1 MKMGVV
7 ADDITGANDI
17 GGLLA
22 KGGYRV
28 HVYPL
33 AAFSPAAL
41 AADGAPDV
49 LIIDT
54 SSRLDPPD
62 LAYAKV
68 RDATRLL
75 RSIGCPRFFNK
86 TCSVFRG
93 NIGAE
98 FDAMLDELGAA
109 FAVVVLG
116 FPRNGRLTID
126 GVHYVHGQRLEE
138 SPFRDDPIHPTTRS
152 DLVGI
157 LQAQTRRR
165 VGRLGREVVGRDAAT
180 LGAAIDERRSSCDY
194 LILDV
199 ANQAA
204 LGSIAAA
211 VADEPVLAGS
221 SALAEELPAVWGPSA
236 AEPGGALPPP
246 GRGGILCAAGSL
258 TPQTLA
264 QITHLRE
271 AGVPVVELDT
281 RRLFDPLGAEAE
293 IERAVA
299 ALTDVLGHGRD
310 ALVHAANSPE
320 AVAATRAAG
329 ARAGLAPTEVARRV
343 TAGLAEAVERALAQ
357 SGGRRL
363 VVAGGET
370 SAAICERLGVAGMR
384 VLDEIQP
391 GVPACV
397 TLGAAPLLL
406 VLKSGSFGSADFLA
420 QAVARLARG

>member
-17 GGLLA
+17 GGLFA
-22 KGGYRV
+22 KNGYRV

-33 AAFSPAAL
+33 AAFDAAAL
-41 AADGAPDV
+41 AAHGAPDV
-49 LIIDT
+49 AIVDT
-54 SSRLDPPD
+54 NSRLDPPD
-62 LAYAKV
+62 VAYAKV
-68 RDATRLL
+68 RAATRLL
-75 RSIGCPRFFNK
+75 RAAGSPRLFNK

-93 NIGAE
+93 NIGPE
-98 FDAMLDELGAA
+98 FDAMLDELGAP

-116 FPRNGRLTID
+116 FPRNGRLTVD
-126 GVHYVHGQRLEE
+126 GVHYVHGVRLEE
-138 SPFRDDPIHPTTRS
+138 SPFRGDPIHPTTRS
-152 DLVGI
+152 DLVGV
-157 LQAQTRRR
+157 LQSQTRRR
-165 VGRLGREVVGRDAAT
+165 VGRLGHEVVARGPAA
-180 LGAAIDERRSSCDY
+180 LRAAVEERRTACDY

-199 ANQAA
+199 ADQAA
-204 LGSIAAA
+204 LGAIAAA

-246 GRGGILCAAGSL
+246 DQAGILCAAGSL

-264 QITHLRE
+264 QIGHLRA
-271 AGVPVVELDT
+271 AGALAAELDT
-281 RRLFDPLGAEAE
+281 RRLFEPAGAEAE
-293 IERAVA
+293 LGRVVDALSAELVA
-299 ALTDVLGHGRD
+299 GRD
-310 ALVHAANSPE
+310 ALVHAANSAE

-329 ARAGLAPTEVARRV
+329 AAAGLTPTGVARRV
-343 TAGLAEAVERALAQ
+343 TAGLAEVVERTLAR

-370 SAAICERLGVAGMR
+370 SAAICDRLGVGGMR

-397 TLGAAPLLL
+397 TLGPAPLLL

-420 QAVARLARG
+420 LALGHLRAS

>member
-17 GGLLA
+17 GGLFA
-22 KGGYRV
+22 KAGYRV

-33 AAFSPAAL
+33 AAFGAEAL

-49 LIIDT
+49 LIVDT
-54 SSRLDPPD
+54 NSRLDPPD
-62 LAYAKV
+62 VAYTKV
-68 RDATRLL
+68 RKATRLL
-75 RSIGCPRFFNK
+75 HEAGSPRLFNK

-98 FDAMLDELGAA
+98 FDAMLDELGAS

-126 GVHYVHGQRLEE
+126 GVHYVHGQRLED
-138 SPFRDDPIHPTTRS
+138 SPFRNDPIHPTTRS

-157 LQAQTRRR
+157 LQSQTRRR
-165 VGRLGREVVGRDAAT
+165 VGRIGHEMVERGPAA
-180 LGAAIDERRSSCDY
+180 LAAAISEHRASCDY

-199 ANQAA
+199 ADQAA
-204 LGSIAAA
+204 LGAIAAA

-221 SALAEELPAVWGPSA
+221 SALAEELPEVWGPSMA
-236 AEPGGALPPP
+236 DTQVDLPPP
-246 GRGGILCAAGSL
+246 DGCGILCAAGSL

-264 QITHLRE
+264 QIAHLRA
-271 AGVPVVELDT
+271 AGAPVVELDT
-281 RRLFDPLGAEAE
+281 RRLFNQADAAAE
-293 IERAVA
+293 IGRAVA
-299 ALTDVLGHGRD
+299 ALIAELEAGRD
-310 ALVHAANSPE
+310 ALVHAANSVE

-329 ARAGLAPTEVARRV
+329 AGAGLAPTEVARRV
-343 TAGLAEAVERALAQ
+343 TAGLAEVVERTLAR

-370 SAAICERLGVAGMR
+370 SAAICGRLGVAGMA

-397 TLGAAPLLL
+397 TLGPAPLLL
-406 VLKSGSFGSADFLA
+406 VLKSGSFGAPDFLQ
-420 QAVARLARG
+420 QAVAYLRAT

>member
-1 MKMGVV
+1 MKIGVV

-17 GGLLA
+17 GGLFA

-33 AAFSPAAL
+33 AAFGPAAL

-49 LIIDT
+49 LVVDT
-54 SSRLDPPD
+54 NSRLDPPE
-62 LAYAKV
+62 LASAKV
-68 RDATRLL
+68 REATRLL
-75 RSIGCPRFFNK
+75 RAAGCPRLFNK

-126 GVHYVHGQRLEE
+126 GVHYVHGLRLEE
-138 SPFRDDPIHPTTRS
+138 SPFRSDPIHPMTRS
-152 DLVGI
+152 DLAGI

-165 VGRLGREVVGRDAAT
+165 VGRLGHEVVARGPAA
-180 LGAAIDERRSSCDY
+180 LAAAIGEARAACDY

-199 ANQAA
+199 DGQAA
-204 LGSIAAA
+204 LGVIAAA

-221 SALAEELPAVWGPSA
+221 SALAEELPGVWGASTA
-236 AEPGGALPPP
+236 APLVALPPP
-246 GRGGILCAAGSL
+246 DGRGILCAAGSL

-264 QITHLRE
+264 QIAHLRA
-271 AGVPVVELDT
+271 AGAPVIELDT
-281 RRLFDPLGAEAE
+281 RRLFDEASARAE
-293 IERAVA
+293 IGRAVA
-299 ALTDVLGHGRD
+299 ALAEGLAGGRD
-310 ALVHAANSPE
+310 ALVHAANSAE

-329 ARAGLAPTEVARRV
+329 AAAGLSATAVARRV
-343 TAGLAEAVERALAQ
+343 TASLADLVEQALGR

-370 SAAICERLGVAGMR
+370 SAAICERLGVGGMA

-391 GVPACV
+391 GVPACA
-397 TLGAAPLLL
+397 TLGATPLLL
-406 VLKSGSFGSADFLA
+406 VLKSGSFGAADFIERAIAYL
-420 QAVARLARG
+420 RGR